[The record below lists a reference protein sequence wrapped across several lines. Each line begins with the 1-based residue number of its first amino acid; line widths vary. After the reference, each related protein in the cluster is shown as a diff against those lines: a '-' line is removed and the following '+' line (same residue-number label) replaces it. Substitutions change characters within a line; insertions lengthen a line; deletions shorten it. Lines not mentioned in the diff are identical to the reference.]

1 MEVELREIRFGMVAV
16 QKGFILPDQVIDAL
30 TIQISEELDEEEHRL
45 LGEILLELEYMN
57 ASQIGEV
64 LDEMNKQPDQ
74 SPELI
79 LAD

>member
-16 QKGFILPDQVIDAL
+16 KKGFVSPDQVIDAL

-45 LGEILLELEYMN
+45 LGEILLESEHMN

-64 LDEMNKQPDQ
+64 LDEMNKQTVLT
-74 SPELI
+74 SELI
-79 LAD
+79 LGD

>member
-30 TIQISEELDEEEHRL
+30 TIQISEELDVEEHRL

-64 LDEMNKQPDQ
+64 LDEMNKQTDL

-79 LAD
+79 LGD

>member
-16 QKGFILPDQVIDAL
+16 QKGFVSPDQVIDAL

-45 LGEILLELEYMN
+45 LGEILLELEHMN

-64 LDEMNKQPDQ
+64 LDEMNKQTDL

-79 LAD
+79 LGD